1 MLENLNVSVV
11 KEIAVM
17 KDEVICSAD
26 IKLYELFNVN
36 YDFPMSLNLPFFT
49 SIHRVD
55 IIDIA
60 KQLRFQLSLASKFSP
75 SALIP

>member
-1 MLENLNVSVV
+1 MLENIKISVV
-11 KEIAVM
+11 KEIMVM

-26 IKLYELFNVN
+26 VKIYELFNVN

-55 IIDIA
+55 IIDNK
-60 KQLRFQLSLASKFSP
+60 KQLRFQLSLASKF
-75 SALIP
+75 